1 MSGAATARRVSWGFA
16 DQALSS
22 LSNFALGVLVARTVS
37 QDDFGAFSVAFT
49 TYTVALITSR
59 ALASEP
65 FMIRHSTGSRDDWRA
80 ATAGSSGMAILV
92 GLLGSALIAIV
103 GLSQGGALG
112 LALLALAV
120 VLPGLLAQD
129 MWRFAF
135 IAHGRAKDAFA
146 LDLAWLLLLVPALLE
161 LEAIGSDSIGWPILA
176 WGATG
181 GITAVGAHLGARS
194 RPAFR
199 AARAWWVA
207 HRDIGPRYV
216 VEALVSLGAIQGSTY
231 ALVLLSGLAAAG
243 ALRGGQL
250 LIGPMQVLLIGVSI
264 TAVPEGVRWMR
275 RRGVA
280 SLRRP
285 ALAISLMVGL
295 TTFAWAAMVSLL
307 PDPLGV
313 LLLGETWASAKSL
326 ILPLGLAYGI
336 GALGLGAGVGMR
348 VLADARRS
356 VRARSVDA
364 TAQAVGGIIGAS
376 QAGALGMAYGLASG
390 AIVGAAANW
399 LGFLAAVREAER
411 DPSLVPGG
419 PPSGT

>member
-1 MSGAATARRVSWGFA
+1 MIGAATARRVSWGFA

-65 FMIRHSTGSRDDWRA
+65 FMIRHSTGSREAWGA
-80 ATAGSSGMAILV
+80 ATAGSSGMAIIVGLLGAAIVALV
-92 GLLGSALIAIV
+92 GLL
-103 GLSQGGALG
+103 QGGPLGQALM
-112 LALLALAV
+112 ALAV
-120 VLPGLLAQD
+120 VLPGLLVQD

-135 IAHGRAKDAFA
+135 IAHGQARDAFA
-146 LDLAWLLLLVPALLE
+146 LDLAWLLLLVPALLG
-161 LEAIGSDSIGWPILA
+161 LDALGSDSIGWPILV
-176 WGATG
+176 WGGTG
-181 GITAVGAHLGARS
+181 GITAIAAHVAVRS
-194 RPAFR
+194 RPTLR

-207 HRDIGPRYV
+207 QRDIGPRYV
-216 VEALVSLGAIQGSTY
+216 VEALVSLGAIQASTY

-264 TAVPEGVRWMR
+264 TAVPEGVRWMQR
-275 RRGVA
+275 HGVA

-285 ALAISLMVGL
+285 AVAISAVVAS

-307 PDPLGV
+307 PDSIGV
-313 LLLGETWASAKSL
+313 LLLGDTWASAKSL
-326 ILPLGLAYGI
+326 ILPLGVAYGI
-336 GALGLGAGVGMR
+336 GALGIGAGVGMR

-356 VRARSVDA
+356 VRARAVDA

-376 QAGALGMAYGLASG
+376 RAGALGTAYGLALG
-390 AIVGAAANW
+390 AIVGAVANW
-399 LGFLAAVREAER
+399 LGFLAAIRQAER
-411 DPSLVPGG
+411 DAPADPPG
-419 PPSGT
+419 PPRST